1 MALEAFGGLVLEAW
15 SWRPGLGGFGLGGP
29 GLANAQSR
37 ALVARLFTL
46 GAQVRVRW
54 LMSRRPGGL
63 GGQRRE
69 PWRLLERPVLEAGL
83 FFRWGRGGH
92 PDDGHGTGSNGDA
105 DALVLIRLV
114 FVLIFL

>member
-1 MALEAFGGLVLEAW
+1 M
-15 SWRPGLGGFGLGGP
+15 
-29 GLANAQSR
+29 ANAQSR

-83 FFRWGRGGH
+83 FRWARGASIPTSGAVGA
-92 PDDGHGTGSNGDA
+92 DDDD
-105 DALVLIRLV
+105 DALVLIR
-114 FVLIFL
+114 IA